1 MLEKETKNK
10 KEALKQT
17 AKRVRKEIKE
27 IKKLQLELEELK
39 FKEIAK
45 IIIEGL

>member
-17 AKRVRKEIKE
+17 EKRVRKEIKE